1 MIRKLCALGAAVLSR
16 PCAVGLICGPIPLFM
31 GTVLVPGL
39 IRFFSDSKKEKII
52 KSDKFPLKEKIDFG
66 ISDTKLKIIID
77 KIDSDVVNDSEKMKQ
92 ALYEIERSISYW
104 KKSKLIEEIEI
115 ICVLPETKV
124 GKSAQL
130 EVLFFSQKL
139 AETLQSKIK
148 IIEKQ
153 FFYDI
158 QSEIS
163 ENEVEENLKQKL
175 KTEIGIGCKIG
186 ISPDGKIQFR

>member
-1 MIRKLCALGAAVLSR
+1 MIRKLCALGLV
-16 PCAVGLICGPIPLFM
+16 CGPIPLLM
-31 GTVLVPGL
+31 GTVIVPRV
-39 IRFFSDSKKEKII
+39 IRYFGESKKEKINLEI
-52 KSDKFPLKEKIDFG
+52 TDN
-66 ISDTKLKIIID
+66 KLKIIVDGIN
-77 KIDSDVVNDSEKMKQ
+77 SDFVNDSEKVKQ
-92 ALYEIERSISYW
+92 ALSEIECSISYW
-104 KKSKLIEEIEI
+104 KKINLIEEIEV

-158 QSEIS
+158 QPEIS
-163 ENEVEENLKQKL
+163 ESEVEENLKQKL
-175 KTEIGIGCKIG
+175 KTEIGISCKIG

>member
-1 MIRKLCALGAAVLSR
+1 MIRKLYALGSAV
-16 PCAVGLICGPIPLFM
+16 PIPFAVGFICGPIPLFM
-31 GTVLVPGL
+31 GTVLVPGM
-39 IRFFSDSKKEKII
+39 IRFLSDSKKEKII
-52 KSDKFPLKEKIDFG
+52 KSDKSSLEEKFKLG
-66 ISDTKLKIIID
+66 ITDSKLKIIVDGIN
-77 KIDSDVVNDSEKMKQ
+77 SDFVNDSEKVKQ
-92 ALYEIERSISYW
+92 ALSEIECSISYW
-104 KKSKLIEEIEI
+104 KKINIIEEIEV

-158 QSEIS
+158 QPEIS

>member
-1 MIRKLCALGAAVLSR
+1 MLRKLCALGAAVPI

-39 IRFFSDSKKEKII
+39 IRFLSDSKKEKII
-52 KSDKFPLKEKIDFG
+52 KSDKSSLEEKINLG
-66 ISDTKLKIIID
+66 ISDTKLKLIID
-77 KIDSDVVNDSEKMKQ
+77 KIDSDVVNDSEKMKNS
-92 ALYEIERSISYW
+92 LSEIERSISYW
-104 KKSKLIEEIEI
+104 KKSKIMEEIEI

-124 GKSAQL
+124 GKSVQL

-158 QSEIS
+158 QPEIAES
-163 ENEVEENLKQKL
+163 EVEEKMKEKL
-175 KTEIGIGCKIG
+175 KTEIGLNCKIA
-186 ISPDGKIQFR
+186 ISPDGKILFR

>member
-1 MIRKLCALGAAVLSR
+1 MIRKLCALGLV
-16 PCAVGLICGPIPLFM
+16 CGPIPLLM
-31 GTVLVPGL
+31 GTVIVPRV
-39 IRFFSDSKKEKII
+39 IRYFGESKKEKINLEI
-52 KSDKFPLKEKIDFG
+52 TDN
-66 ISDTKLKIIID
+66 KLKIIVDGIN
-77 KIDSDVVNDSEKMKQ
+77 SDFVNDSEKVKQ
-92 ALYEIERSISYW
+92 ALSEIECSISYW
-104 KKSKLIEEIEI
+104 KKINLIEEIEV

-158 QSEIS
+158 QPEIAES
-163 ENEVEENLKQKL
+163 EVEEKLKQKL
-175 KTEIGIGCKIG
+175 KTEIGISCKIG

>member
-1 MIRKLCALGAAVLSR
+1 MIRKLCALGAAVPI
-16 PCAVGLICGPIPLFM
+16 PCAVGFICGPIPLFM

-39 IRFFSDSKKEKII
+39 IRFLTDSKKEKII
-52 KSDKFPLKEKIDFG
+52 KSDKSSLEEKFNLG

-77 KIDSDVVNDSEKMKQ
+77 KIDSDFANDSEKVKQ

-139 AETLQSKIK
+139 AETLKSKIK

-158 QSEIS
+158 QPEIAES
-163 ENEVEENLKQKL
+163 EVEEKLKQKL
-175 KTEIGIGCKIG
+175 KTEIGLSCKIV
-186 ISPDGKIQFR
+186 ISPNGKIQFR

>member
-1 MIRKLCALGAAVLSR
+1 MIRKPCVLGLV
-16 PCAVGLICGPIPLFM
+16 CGPIPLFM
-31 GTVLVPGL
+31 GTVIVPRV
-39 IRFFSDSKKEKII
+39 IRYFGESKKEKIN
-52 KSDKFPLKEKIDFG
+52 FG

-92 ALYEIERSISYW
+92 ALSEIERSISYW

-124 GKSAQL
+124 GKSVQL

-139 AETLQSKIK
+139 AEILKSKIK

-158 QSEIS
+158 QPEIAES
-163 ENEVEENLKQKL
+163 EVEEKMKEKL

-186 ISPDGKIQFR
+186 ISPNGKIQFR